1 MVVAAYQQITRDW
14 WRNARDRF
22 ELVASEFVLAEA
34 GAGDPDAA
42 KQRLETLE
50 TISLLAATEDAADL
64 DQRLIDLE
72 AVPRN
77 AADDAAHIAIAVA
90 HGVDYLVTWNF
101 RHIANAAMRSRINRI
116 CQQAGYNPTTICT
129 PNELMEPGHAEP
141 TT

>member
-1 MVVAAYQQITRDW
+1 MTGQSA
-14 WRNARDRF
+14 
-22 ELVASEFVLAEA
+22 
-34 GAGDPDAA
+34 PDAA

-50 TISLLAATEDAADL
+50 TITLLEATEDATELAP
-64 DQRLIDLE
+64 RLLELE

-77 AADDAAHIAIAVA
+77 AADDGAHIAIVVA

-129 PNELMEPGHAEP
+129 PNELMEPGYAEP